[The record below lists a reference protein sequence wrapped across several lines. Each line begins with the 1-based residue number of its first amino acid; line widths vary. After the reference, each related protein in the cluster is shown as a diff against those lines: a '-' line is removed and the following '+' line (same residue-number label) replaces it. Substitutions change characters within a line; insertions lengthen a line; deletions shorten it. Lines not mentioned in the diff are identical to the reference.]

1 MMTIQDLVN
10 AISTVGF
17 PIACCIVLFYET
29 HQNAKRRE
37 EELTQ
42 MRDILSENTN
52 VLKELVEEIRT
63 NKQ

>member
-1 MMTIQDLVN
+1 MMTISDLVN

-42 MRDILSENTN
+42 MREILTDNTN
-52 VLKELVEEIRT
+52 TLKELVEYLKEER
-63 NKQ
+63 